1 MAVSLY
7 CSWSLSGP
15 DAAPTRW
22 CASSPLPQ
30 RTMGAGASAHEVLN
44 KSGAELAELAETDH
58 NFGERASE
66 IAAAVRKESI
76 SGEEFVGMS
85 VEALEKRC
93 RAADLDSEVIASL
106 KERLQVLQKGGR
118 VRAGTF

>member
-1 MAVSLY
+1 
-7 CSWSLSGP
+7 
-15 DAAPTRW
+15 
-22 CASSPLPQ
+22 
-30 RTMGAGASAHEVLN
+30 MGAGASANDVLN
-44 KSGAELAELAETDH
+44 KSGAELAELAETDRD
-58 NFGERASE
+58 FGGRGSE

-106 KERLQVLQKGGR
+106 KERLQVLQQGGR
-118 VRAGTF
+118 ERAGTF